1 MDQQKTGSFLKRL
14 RKQNGMTQEQLAERL
29 GVTARTV
36 SRWETGSNLPDLS
49 LLIEIA
55 DLYRVDIREIID
67 GERKDDTMDQE
78 TKDTLKK
85 AAEYTDAEKER
96 LKKRMAGIMTGA
108 AILLLF
114 SVLLEA
120 TNGFG
125 FIPAGPR
132 GNMSDFAVGLALGV
146 FVLQILYLYGVL
158 DRIRAWK
165 LRVFRK

>member
-96 LKKRMAGIMTGA
+96 LKKEEERLTKELARVNGMLGNEKFISKAPAAKIQEEKDKLAKYEQMMAQ
-108 AILLLF
+108 
-114 SVLLEA
+114 VKEQ
-120 TNGFG
+120 
-125 FIPAGPR
+125 
-132 GNMSDFAVGLALGV
+132 LAR
-146 FVLQILYLYGVL
+146 F
-158 DRIRAWK
+158 
-165 LRVFRK
+165 

>member
-14 RKQNGMTQEQLAERL
+14 RKETGMTQEQLAERL

-67 GERKDDTMDQE
+67 GERKDDTMNQE

-85 AAEYTDAEKER
+85 AAEYTGAEKER
-96 LKKRMAGIMTGA
+96 LKKRIAGIMTGA
-108 AILLLF
+108 AVLLLF
-114 SVLLEA
+114 SVLLDA

-125 FIPAGPR
+125 FIPAGPCK
-132 GNMSDFAVGLALGV
+132 NMIDFSTGLALGV

-165 LRVFRK
+165 QGMFRK

>member
-14 RKQNGMTQEQLAERL
+14 RKETGMTQEQLAERL

-67 GERKDDTMDQE
+67 GERKDENMNQE

-85 AAEYTDAEKER
+85 AAEYTGAEKEQ

-114 SVLLEA
+114 SVLLDA

-125 FIPAGPR
+125 FIPADPCK
-132 GNMSDFAVGLALGV
+132 NMVDFATGLALGV

-158 DRIRAWK
+158 DRIRVWK
-165 LRVFRK
+165 QGMFRR

>member
-14 RKQNGMTQEQLAERL
+14 RKETGMTQEQLAERL

-67 GERKDDTMDQE
+67 GERKDETMNQE

-85 AAEYTDAEKER
+85 AAEYTGAEKER

-114 SVLLEA
+114 SVLLDA
-120 TNGFG
+120 TDGFG
-125 FIPAGPR
+125 FIPAGPCQ
-132 GNMSDFAVGLALGV
+132 NMIDFATGLALGV

-165 LRVFRK
+165 LGVFRK

>member
-14 RKQNGMTQEQLAERL
+14 RRETGMTQEQLAERL

-55 DLYRVDIREIID
+55 ELYRVDIREIID
-67 GERKDDTMDQE
+67 GERKDETMNQE

-85 AAEYTDAEKER
+85 AAEYTGAEKGR

-125 FIPAGPR
+125 FIPAGSCE
-132 GNMSDFAVGLALGV
+132 NMSGFATGLALGV

-165 LRVFRK
+165 QGLFRK